1 MYLCTVTINGDFTK
15 MKEIKYLN
23 GSYCRANKIYPEDF
37 GQDGNAIIIAKNE
50 GWPFRGEPKDM
61 ARDAIRHINAEHGL
75 EFALIPVINFCK
87 QSIDDQGILLT
98 EEVIFQVII

>member
-1 MYLCTVTINGDFTK
+1 MTIVT
-15 MKEIKYLN
+15 YLN
-23 GSYCRANKIYPEDF
+23 GSFYRAENLSPKEVGPGE
-37 GQDGNAIIIAKNE
+37 NVLMMARNE

-61 ARDAIRHINAEHGL
+61 AREAIRHINAEHGL

-98 EEVIFQVII
+98 EEVIFQAIS